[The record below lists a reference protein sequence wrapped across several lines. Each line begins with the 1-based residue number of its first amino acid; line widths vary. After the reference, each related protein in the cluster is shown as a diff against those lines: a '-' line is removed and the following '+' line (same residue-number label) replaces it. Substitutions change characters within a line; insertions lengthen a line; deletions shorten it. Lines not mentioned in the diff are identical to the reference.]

1 MRTVDGGY
9 IDLNAPA
16 EYDKWLR
23 RGAKVTCYML
33 RHLHVPIC
41 FNCLPH
47 GLSLGYP
54 LQVKDVPHVKRKELS
69 DEALNTLLR
78 S

>member
-1 MRTVDGGY
+1 MRTTDGGY
-9 IDLNAPA
+9 IDLNAPT

-23 RGAKVTCYML
+23 RGAQITCYTI
-33 RHLHVPIC
+33 RDLHAPIC
-41 FNCLPH
+41 YNCLPR
-47 GLSLGYP
+47 GLPVGYP
-54 LQVKDVPHVKRKELS
+54 PQVKDVPHDKRKELS